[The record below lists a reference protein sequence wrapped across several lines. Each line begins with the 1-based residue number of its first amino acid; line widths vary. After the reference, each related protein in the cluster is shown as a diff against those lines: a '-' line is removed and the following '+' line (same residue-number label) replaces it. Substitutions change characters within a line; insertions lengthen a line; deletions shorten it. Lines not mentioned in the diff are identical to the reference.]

1 MTWDFFLPALA
12 FGTLLAVAVFGYLS
26 SVATQRRLQEHK
38 RKSTLA
44 ADAPST
50 LPPGEKPVDT

>member
-1 MTWDFFLPALA
+1 MFSGSLVAILSL
-12 FGTLLAVAVFGYLS
+12 GTLLAVAIFGYMS
-26 SVATQRRLQEHK
+26 AVATTKRLHSNK

-50 LPPGEKPVDT
+50 LPPSVKPVDT

>member
-1 MTWDFFLPALA
+1 MQ
-12 FGTLLAVAVFGYLS
+12 TLIGVLSLVTLGAVAVFGYLS
-26 SVATQRRLQEHK
+26 SVKTAERLHSNT

-50 LPPGEKPVDT
+50 LPPGEKPVDS

>member
-1 MTWDFFLPALA
+1 MDFAFIVPILALGTIGA
-12 FGTLLAVAVFGYLS
+12 FAIFGYMS
-26 SVATQRRLQEHK
+26 AVKTNDRLHSNT

-50 LPPGEKPVDT
+50 TPPGVKPIDT